1 MQSVL
6 IGAVA
11 VPGFFALLQFC
22 VFTYLYRQTPQTY
35 FRAWQMAWAA
45 YCMEYALLAWFYYG
59 SGGAGAWL
67 GSRVCFCAVAICLVI
82 STRLIEKDEFRLRWP
97 DFALSAVLLATVVAS
112 FRAHMRGGQFNVSA
126 RSALEVE
133 SVIGLVVLYCAWSF
147 YRAART
153 KDSLGLKLLAFTL
166 LVWFPLLLSQQFHE
180 FFDRYVGAGGL
191 LLGPLPQMLV
201 AMSMVV
207 VLYDNERRAIQE
219 NALAFANLDVEHGSL
234 LTAEQL
240 APAMRKVLERI
251 MTVLRV
257 RQGALCVAERWRPIL
272 PSVSSGFQDDLT
284 KLLES
289 DGTGEYLSD
298 LAYRHGGLTTLR
310 NLKTMSEPLPAG
322 PPGRFGR
329 CRELLNQFGVES
341 VTVLSLQ
348 TRDNNF
354 GVVLLPHTRS
364 VTVGTSQVR
373 TLLSVSMQVGMTL
386 ENYVVMHDTQRRTR
400 EYELLTQMGQV
411 VSSRLDPDDV
421 LRSIHKELGLLFDT
435 ETFYVAFIEDDVVR
449 FDFECVNGRPREKR
463 TRKVAN
469 GLTEW
474 IIRSGQPIL
483 IRSDMEKTRARLGIT
498 FTPERPAKSY
508 CAVPICSNN
517 RPIGMMAA
525 MNFDREFVYEQ
536 RDLELLQTAAGQV
549 AVAIENARLFADQQR
564 RSRYLAFLNNVAKAA
579 ISSQDS
585 EQLLAEIVAEIQHN
599 FDFDHIG
606 IGVLDYVSKEI
617 EIKAEAGA
625 TAHAAGKR
633 VPLGVGAIGR
643 CARTNDMVI
652 TQNGVDNYLQS
663 ILPDAR
669 SVLCVPIAYSD
680 SLLGVLNVE
689 SRRERAFPEQEVL
702 ILRTLAGLLATALHN
717 AFVFQ
722 KLQQQSI
729 TDGLTGVK
737 TRRFFLEALQ
747 SEWKRA
753 SRSGR
758 PFSVVLIDLDKFK
771 EVNDGLGHLEGDL
784 VLARVGRLLEQK
796 SRQSNVVARYGGDEF
811 VVLMPETGVEQAQI
825 LAERLRLWL
834 ATDPMLSERRIS
846 GSFGVASFPVHGATA
861 EEVIRVAD
869 AGMYSSKRSGGNC
882 VSIAEEYVGAESA
895 VAQRQLLTAY
905 VEGFLQREHTGPESV
920 QEIVSTLRKMCGTGT
935 GRESIMDA
943 LLALSRAAE
952 SREVHAEGFGDRSA
966 RYVESICRELGMPAD
981 DMAETVY
988 AARVHDVGKLI
999 IPEKILCKPGSLNDD
1014 EYYMVKLHPSTGA
1027 EIVACIPDSELLHDI
1042 VKYHHERI
1050 DGTGY
1055 PDGLRGEEIP
1065 LGARVLAVTD
1075 AYLTMISDRPF
1086 APRLSHEEASRELER
1101 CSGRQFDTN
1110 VVQAFLRQLKGELAS
1125 ARSAAL

>member
-11 VPGFFALLQFC
+11 VPGFFALLLFS
-22 VFTYLYRQTPQTY
+22 VFTYLYRQTPQPY
-35 FRAWQMAWAA
+35 FRAWQLAWAA
-45 YCMEYALLAWFYYG
+45 YCLEYALLAWLYYG
-59 SGGAGAWL
+59 NGGAGAWL
-67 GSRVCFCAVAICLVI
+67 GSKLFFCAVAVCLVV
-82 STRLIEKDEFRLRWP
+82 STRLLEHGEFRPQWS
-97 DFALSAVLLATVVAS
+97 DAAVSGALLLVLAQS
-112 FRAHMRGGQFNVSA
+112 FWVHMRGGRFHLEAQPIV
-126 RSALEVE
+126 EVE
-133 SVIGLVVLYCAWSF
+133 AAVALAILYCAWRFFREARNDSF
-147 YRAART
+147 
-153 KDSLGLKLLAFTL
+153 GLKLLSVTL
-166 LVWFPLLLSQQFHE
+166 LAWVPLSLSRQFHD
-180 FFDRYVGAGGL
+180 FFDRFFGNRGYF
-191 LLGPLPQMLV
+191 LGPLPQMLV
-201 AMSMVV
+201 ALSMVV
-207 VLYDNERRAIQE
+207 VLYEKERRVIQE
-219 NALAFANLDVEHGSL
+219 NALAFSSLDVDSGAL
-234 LTAEQL
+234 LTPEQL

-251 MTVLRV
+251 MSVLRV
-257 RQGALCVAERWRPIL
+257 QQGALCVAERWRPVL
-272 PSVSSGFQDDLT
+272 PSAGSGFSEEFP

-289 DGTGEYLSD
+289 DGSGEYLSE

-310 NLKTMSEPLPAG
+310 NLASMPEPLPAG
-322 PPGRFGR
+322 APGRFER
-329 CRELLNQFGVES
+329 SRELLSQFAVDS
-341 VTVLSLQ
+341 LTVLSLQ

-354 GVVLLPHTRS
+354 GVVLLPHDRNR
-364 VTVGTSQVR
+364 VLGTSQLR
-373 TLLSVSMQVGMTL
+373 TLLSASMQVGMTL
-386 ENYVVMHDTQRRTR
+386 ENYVVMHDAQRRTR

-435 ETFYVAFIEDDVVR
+435 ETFYVAFIEDDEVR
-449 FDFECVNGRPREKR
+449 FEFESVSGHPRPKR
-463 TRKVAN
+463 SRKVAN

-474 IIRSGQPIL
+474 VIRTGQPLL
-483 IRSDMEKTRARLGIT
+483 IRSDMEKTRAKLGVT
-498 FTPERPAKSY
+498 FVPERPAKSY

-517 RPIGMMAA
+517 RPFGMMAA

-536 RDLELLQTAAGQV
+536 RDLELLHTAAGQV
-549 AVAIENARLFADQQR
+549 AVAIENARLFAEQQR
-564 RSRYLAFLNNVAKAA
+564 RSRYLAFLNNVSKAA

-599 FDFDHIG
+599 FEFDHIG

-633 VPLGVGAIGR
+633 LPLGVGAIGR
-643 CARTNDMVI
+643 CARSNEMVLV
-652 TQNGVDNYLQS
+652 QNGVDAYLQS
-663 ILPDAR
+663 VLPDAR
-669 SVLCVPIAYSD
+669 SVLCLPIAYSD

-729 TDGLTGVK
+729 TDGLTGIK

-758 PFSVVLIDLDKFK
+758 PFSVALVDLDKFK
-771 EVNDGLGHLEGDL
+771 DVNDGLGHLEGDL

-811 VVLMPETGVEQAQI
+811 VILMPETGVEQAQI
-825 LAERLRLWL
+825 LAERLRLWV
-834 ATDPMLSERRIS
+834 ATDPMLSERRIT
-846 GSFGVASFPVHGATA
+846 GSFGVGSFPIHGATA

-869 AGMYSSKRSGGNC
+869 AGMYMSKHGGGNC
-882 VSIAEEYVGAESA
+882 VSIAEEYIGAESA

-920 QEIVSTLRKMCGTGT
+920 QEIVATLRKMCGTGT
-935 GRESIMDA
+935 GRETIMDA

-952 SREVHAEGFGDRSA
+952 SREVHAAGFGDRSA
-966 RYVESICRELGMPAD
+966 RYVESVCRDLGITGDELMD
-981 DMAETVY
+981 SVY

-999 IPEKILCKPGSLNDD
+999 IPEKILCKPGALS
-1014 EYYMVKLHPSTGA
+1014 EEEFYQVKLHPSTGA
-1027 EIVACIPDSELLHDI
+1027 EIVSCIPDSELLHDI
-1042 VKYHHERI
+1042 VKHHHERF

-1055 PDGLRGEEIP
+1055 PDGLQGDEIP
-1065 LGARVLAVTD
+1065 LGARILAVSD
-1075 AYLTMISDRPF
+1075 AYLTMTSDRPF
-1086 APRLSHEEASRELER
+1086 APRLSPEEAARELER
-1101 CSGRQFDTN
+1101 CSGRQFDTR
-1110 VVQAFLRQLKGELAS
+1110 VVNAFLRQLKGELAS
-1125 ARSAAL
+1125 ARSTSL